1 VERTASWLNR
11 LRKLLVRWEKKAE
24 GYLALV
30 QLACCIIV
38 YRRTALGKIL
48 IEETQR
54 EVMTSVEETRKVV
67 DRYLHSHDLSAIADD
82 CVFVVAATGQEA
94 KGKKAIDE
102 LLDYFYNKAFT
113 AKYEIKDLVVGEGR
127 AVLEADF
134 IGKQNLEFAGIQPSG
149 REVHVP
155 LCVVYDVHNGKITR
169 ANIYFESD
177 AIRIQNSR

>member
-1 VERTASWLNR
+1 M
-11 LRKLLVRWEKKAE
+11 
-24 GYLALV
+24 
-30 QLACCIIV
+30 
-38 YRRTALGKIL
+38 
-48 IEETQR
+48 
-54 EVMTSVEETRKVV
+54 MTSVEETRKVV

-82 CVFVVAATGQEA
+82 CAFVVAATGQEA

-113 AKYEIKDLVVGEGR
+113 AKYKIKDLVVGEGR

-155 LCVVYDVHNGKITR
+155 LCVVYDVHNGKIAH